1 LEEVSGLGGVM
12 DSKWLTRLL
21 KVVSLAVVVEAVV
34 VLMAARTRLLRI
46 LNLGIWWWIK
56 QQCVGGFWVVS
67 LENYK
72 TLFPFNIL
80 FSFCFNKQAQLR
92 YIIVK
97 IEVCGCGF
105 KKICFIKYIFS

>member
-56 QQCVGGFWVVS
+56 SVFGIVVAFVVAVC
-67 LENYK
+67 K
-72 TLFPFNIL
+72 
-80 FSFCFNKQAQLR
+80 KQ
-92 YIIVK
+92 
-97 IEVCGCGF
+97 F
-105 KKICFIKYIFS
+105 HKKYFL